1 MSNCTLVDIHD
12 MNGECQVDFEDLGLF
27 GASFDHFAE
36 AFFAGSAWKESDWPV
51 LMEVY
56 LVR

>member
-12 MNGECQVDFEDLGLF
+12 MNGECRADFEDLELF
-27 GASFDHFAE
+27 GASVDHFAE

-51 LMEVY
+51 EVY